1 MNSID
6 RRRKTLPP
14 AVYLVALGTLLLGLG
29 ACSDPGAAPTGPD
42 GDDPTRV
49 AAPSLLSTST
59 GQTATMKINEA
70 SPFGAFD
77 VQGKECFD
85 FDAGSV
91 LTVVDDFEVISCEFA
106 FTFDRHPKELRYE
119 AYVVHNS
126 GQGVTVATTSEPF
139 ADVYL
144 DDLSAITFS
153 SPLNIRFN
161 TTVLFRTDGGD
172 VYKIAPVSETSTD
185 VTFLWAPVVAR
196 PYVPVEVDIKP
207 GSDPNSFAL
216 DDRGLLPVAV
226 LTTGDFDA
234 ADVAPATVTLGD
246 LNGSDVSVARRPN
259 GTLRASL
266 EDVDLDSDL
275 DLVLHFDLETLVA
288 GGDLGTGTDELFL
301 AGETAG
307 GTPIRGSDAVNVVRQ

>member
-1 MNSID
+1 MNSPD

-42 GDDPTRV
+42 GDDPARV

-59 GQTATMKINEA
+59 GQTATMKINES
-70 SPFGAFD
+70 SPLGLGFSPGM
-77 VQGKECFD
+77 ECFD
-85 FDAGSV
+85 FNVGSV
-91 LTVVDDFEVISCEFA
+91 LAPLDDFGANACEFA
-106 FTFDRHPKELRYE
+106 FTFGPIWKLLPPEV
-119 AYVVHNS
+119 YVLHNS
-126 GQGVTVATTSEPF
+126 IQSVTVATTSEPF
-139 ADVYL
+139 ADVFL

-153 SPLNIRFN
+153 SPLSIRFN

-185 VTFLWAPVVAR
+185 VTFRWAPVVAR
-196 PYVPVEVDIKP
+196 PFVPVEIDIKP
-207 GSDPNSFAL
+207 GSAPNSFAL
-216 DDRGLLPVAV
+216 SDRGLLPVAV

-246 LNGSDVSVARRPN
+246 LNGSDVTVARRPN

-266 EDVDLDSDL
+266 EDVDRDSDL
-275 DLVLHFDLETLVA
+275 DLVLHFDLEALVD
-288 GGDLGTGTDELFL
+288 GGDLGTGTEELFL

-307 GTPIRGSDAVNVVRQ
+307 GTPIRGSDAVNVVGP